1 MTTYVQNIIYNG
13 EKNNIAIVE
22 GENRISYSELQ
33 QIVSQYGAYLYG
45 IGVRKG
51 DHVGI
56 FARNS
61 AAFVYA
67 YMGIVS
73 LGAVAVPINFQSS
86 PREIAYVIQDAGVE
100 HLLTY
105 KSLDFE
111 EQLSVYDYKIAV
123 QQHDVAECY
132 KSFKGK
138 IPTEVEAQVIEME
151 PQQPCAIIYTSGT
164 TGRPKGAVL
173 SHKNILA
180 NIQQTDQVLHSSSDD
195 RVLCILPM
203 YHCFGWTLSVLYP
216 LYAGAS
222 VIIMGVFAPKETVE
236 LIRREKIT
244 DLYVVPSIC
253 AFLTKVAEPKDLAS
267 VRMVVSGGTTLPL
280 KVAQDFNE
288 KFGVDIAEGYG
299 LSEASPVVAV
309 NPLERVKV
317 GSIGKILPGVQY
329 KLLDSEGKQ
338 VPAGEAGELVVKGD
352 NVMLGYWNLPEETS
366 HTLQDGWLHT
376 GDVAKTDEDGYL
388 YIVDRI
394 KDIIISMGEN
404 VYPREIEELVYK
416 YPDIIDAA
424 VIGVPDKV
432 RGQAG
437 VCYYVA
443 SQHIEV
449 KVLKQYLRN
458 NLAIYKVP
466 REFRQIAE
474 MPRTDTGKI
483 SKVKLQELHKSM
495 QS

>member
-22 GENRISYSELQ
+22 GENRISYGELQ

-73 LGAVAVPINFQSS
+73 IGAVAVPINFQLS

-105 KSLDFE
+105 KSLDLE
-111 EQLSVYDYKIAV
+111 EQLSVYDYKITV

-138 IPTEVEAQVIEME
+138 MPTEVEAQVIEME

-180 NIQQTDQVLHSSSDD
+180 NIQQTDQVLHSGSDD

-317 GSIGKILPGVQY
+317 GSIGKILPGLQY

-466 REFRQIAE
+466 REFCQIAE

>member
-22 GENRISYSELQ
+22 GENRISYGELQ

-73 LGAVAVPINFQSS
+73 LGAVAVPINFQLS

-105 KSLDFE
+105 KSLDLE
-111 EQLSVYDYKIAV
+111 EHLSVYDYKITV
-123 QQHDVAECY
+123 QQHDVEECY

-138 IPTEVEAQVIEME
+138 MPTEVEAQVIEME

-288 KFGVDIAEGYG
+288 KFGVNIAEGYG

-317 GSIGKILPGVQY
+317 GSIGKILPALQY

-376 GDVAKTDEDGYL
+376 GDVAKIDEDGYL

-416 YPDIIDAA
+416 YPDIIDVA

-443 SQHIEV
+443 SQHIEF
-449 KVLKQYLRN
+449 KALKQYLRK

-495 QS
+495 KS

>member
-51 DHVGI
+51 EHVGI

-73 LGAVAVPINFQSS
+73 LGAVAVPINFQLS

-105 KSLDFE
+105 KSLDLE
-111 EQLSVYDYKIAV
+111 EHLSVYDYKITV
-123 QQHDVAECY
+123 QQHDVEECY

-138 IPTEVEAQVIEME
+138 MPTEVEAQVIEME

-288 KFGVDIAEGYG
+288 KFGVNIAEGYG

-317 GSIGKILPGVQY
+317 GSIGKILPGLQY

-376 GDVAKTDEDGYL
+376 GDVAKIDEDGYL

-416 YPDIIDAA
+416 YPDIIDVA

-443 SQHIEV
+443 SQHIEF
-449 KVLKQYLRN
+449 KALKQYLRK

-495 QS
+495 KS

>member
-1 MTTYVQNIIYNG
+1 MTTYVQDIIYNG

-22 GENRISYSELQ
+22 GENRISYGELQ
-33 QIVSQYGAYLYG
+33 QIVSQYGDYLYG

-51 DHVGI
+51 EHVGI

-67 YMGIVS
+67 YMAIVS
-73 LGAVAVPINFQSS
+73 LGAVAVPINFQLSS
-86 PREIAYVIQDAGVE
+86 REIAYVIQDAGIQ

-105 KSLDFE
+105 KPLKLTD
-111 EQLSVYDYKIAV
+111 QLVSYNYGAV
-123 QQHDVAECY
+123 LQQHDVAECY
-132 KSFKGK
+132 KSGSWPQAMKQ
-138 IPTEVEAQVIEME
+138 EADMNS
-151 PQQPCAIIYTSGT
+151 QQPCAIIYTSGT

-173 SHKNILA
+173 SHRNILA
-180 NIQQTDQVLHSSSDD
+180 NIQETDEVLHSNSDNK
-195 RVLCILPM
+195 VLCVLPM

-222 VIIMGVFAPKETVE
+222 MIIMDAFAPKETVE

-317 GSIGKILPGVQY
+317 R
-329 KLLDSEGKQ
+329 SE
-338 VPAGEAGELVVKGD
+338 E
-352 NVMLGYWNLPEETS
+352 
-366 HTLQDGWLHT
+366 
-376 GDVAKTDEDGYL
+376 
-388 YIVDRI
+388 R
-394 KDIIISMGEN
+394 
-404 VYPREIEELVYK
+404 R
-416 YPDIIDAA
+416 
-424 VIGVPDKV
+424 
-432 RGQAG
+432 
-437 VCYYVA
+437 
-443 SQHIEV
+443 
-449 KVLKQYLRN
+449 
-458 NLAIYKVP
+458 
-466 REFRQIAE
+466 
-474 MPRTDTGKI
+474 
-483 SKVKLQELHKSM
+483 
-495 QS
+495 

>member
-1 MTTYVQNIIYNG
+1 MTTYVQDIIYNG

-22 GENRISYSELQ
+22 GENRISYGELQ
-33 QIVSQYGAYLYG
+33 QIVSQYGDYLYG

-51 DHVGI
+51 EHVGI

-67 YMGIVS
+67 YMAIVS
-73 LGAVAVPINFQSS
+73 LGAVAVPINFQLSS
-86 PREIAYVIQDAGVE
+86 REIAYVIQDAGIQ

-105 KSLDFE
+105 KPLKLTD
-111 EQLSVYDYKIAV
+111 QLVAYNYGAV
-123 QQHDVAECY
+123 LQQHDVAECY
-132 KSFKGK
+132 KSGSWPQAMKQ
-138 IPTEVEAQVIEME
+138 EADMNS
-151 PQQPCAIIYTSGT
+151 QQPCAIIYTSGT

-173 SHKNILA
+173 SHRNILA
-180 NIQQTDQVLHSSSDD
+180 NIQETDEVLHSNSDNK
-195 RVLCILPM
+195 VLCVLPM

-216 LYAGAS
+216 LYAGANM
-222 VIIMGVFAPKETVE
+222 IIMDAFAPKETVE

-376 GDVAKTDEDGYL
+376 GDVAKADEDGYL

-432 RGQAG
+432 RGHAG

-449 KVLKQYLRN
+449 KALKQYLRK

-495 QS
+495 KG

>member
-1 MTTYVQNIIYNG
+1 MTMYVQDIIYHGKENA
-13 EKNNIAIVE
+13 IAMVE
-22 GENRISYSELQ
+22 GEKRISYGELQ
-33 QIVSQYGAYLYG
+33 QVVKQYGNYLHE
-45 IGVRKG
+45 IGVKPG

-67 YMGIVS
+67 YMAIVS
-73 LGAVAVPINFQSS
+73 LGAVAVPINFQLS
-86 PREIAYVIQDAGVE
+86 PREIAYVIQDAGIE

-105 KSLDFE
+105 KSLALE

-123 QQHDVAECY
+123 QQHNVAECY
-132 KSFKGK
+132 KSFTGEKS
-138 IPTEVEAQVIEME
+138 TEIMPQAIAME

-180 NIQQTDQVLHSSSDD
+180 NIQQTDQMLHSSSDD

-203 YHCFGWTLSVLYP
+203 YHCFGWTLSALYP
-216 LYAGAS
+216 LYAGATM
-222 VIIMGVFAPKETVE
+222 VIMEAFSPKETVDI
-236 LIRREKIT
+236 IRREQIT

-253 AFLTKVAEPKDLAS
+253 AFLTKVAKPEDLSA
-267 VRMVVSGGTTLPL
+267 VRIVVSGGTTLPL
-280 KVAQDFNE
+280 KVAQDFYA
-288 KFGVDIAEGYG
+288 KFGVAIAEGYG

-309 NPLERVKV
+309 NPLDKVKV
-317 GSIGKILPGVQY
+317 GSIGKILPGLQY
-329 KLLDSEGKQ
+329 KLLDNSGNQ
-338 VPAGEAGELVVKGD
+338 VPLGDAGELVVKGD

-376 GDVAKTDEDGYL
+376 GDVAKADDEGYL

-416 YPDIIDAA
+416 YPGISDAA
-424 VIGVPDKV
+424 VIGVEDKV
-432 RGQAG
+432 RGHAG
-437 VCYYVA
+437 ACYFVA
-443 SQHIEV
+443 NEAVNV
-449 KVLKQYLRN
+449 KELKQYLRK

-466 REFRQIAE
+466 REFHQISE
-474 MPRTDTGKI
+474 LPRTDTGKI
-483 SKVKLQELHKSM
+483 SKVKLLELHKTM
-495 QS
+495 KG